1 MSINTTKLFNKSF
14 TIMSVGQ
21 FISLFGNSLQRFALS
36 LLILDLTGSAKIFSI
51 IIAVTFVPQILL
63 SPFGGAIA
71 DRFSKK
77 WIMVLLDTISC
88 GILFIFFLLFSQ
100 TQNISWLAIG
110 ILMFVLTI
118 IQSIYDPSVRASIP
132 AVTSQDNLSSANSVV
147 SIISSITG
155 LLGPIAGGFLYG
167 MYGIETILLINTIS
181 FLFSAIME
189 LFLVIPFAAKELTEN
204 VLATFW
210 SDIKGTCTYL
220 IHEKP
225 IIFKTILISSSINLF
240 LAPIYSVGMPF
251 MEKIIFG
258 VSNELY
264 GISEG
269 FVGAGMIIGAVLAGV
284 VAKKYPF
291 AKMHVYFYT
300 IILLVAVMG
309 ICGLPII
316 LGTSGPSYVSYVL
329 FTASGF
335 LFAAILAVVNILCMT
350 YMQMEI
356 PMAHMGKCMA
366 LIIAMSNALFPVG
379 QLIFGV
385 LYDTFASATWFIYIL
400 VGLCTI
406 VITVIMQSTIRKA
419 FPATTEA

>member
-1 MSINTTKLFNKSF
+1 
-14 TIMSVGQ
+14 
-21 FISLFGNSLQRFALS
+21 
-36 LLILDLTGSAKIFSI
+36 
-51 IIAVTFVPQILL
+51 
-63 SPFGGAIA
+63 
-71 DRFSKK
+71 
-77 WIMVLLDTISC
+77 
-88 GILFIFFLLFSQ
+88 
-100 TQNISWLAIG
+100 
-110 ILMFVLTI
+110 
-118 IQSIYDPSVRASIP
+118 
-132 AVTSQDNLSSANSVV
+132 
-147 SIISSITG
+147 
-155 LLGPIAGGFLYG
+155 
-167 MYGIETILLINTIS
+167 
-181 FLFSAIME
+181 
-189 LFLVIPFAAKELTEN
+189 
-204 VLATFW
+204 
-210 SDIKGTCTYL
+210 
-220 IHEKP
+220 
-225 IIFKTILISSSINLF
+225 
-240 LAPIYSVGMPF
+240 